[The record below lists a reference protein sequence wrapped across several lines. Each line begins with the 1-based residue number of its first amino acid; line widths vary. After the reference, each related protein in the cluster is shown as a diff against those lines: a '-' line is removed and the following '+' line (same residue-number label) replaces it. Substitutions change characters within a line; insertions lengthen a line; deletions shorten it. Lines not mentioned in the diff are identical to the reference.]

1 MAFSCFQ
8 WIVGGWSQQLTA
20 GDQKHA
26 PEGEVSA
33 ETCVESWISTDAAGW
48 SQQLTTGDQKHAP
61 EGEVSA
67 ETCVESWISTDAAGW
82 SQQLTTGDQ
91 KHAPEV
97 ETAEPKLKVLPT
109 LNLPVLDGP
118 GYKEYLKEKCKA
130 VELPDYVPIL
140 PRSQDDEKWPL
151 VTKVEVLK
159 KWEGEVSAETCVES
173 WISTDAA
180 GSSQQLTTG
189 DQKHA
194 PEVETAE
201 PKSKVLPMLNLPVLD
216 GPGESPSET
225 KTAPEGDDGDVKAD
239 KADKADKV
247 TKNTSKRNARLPLMV
262 QAVELP
268 DYVPILPR
276 SQDDEK
282 WPLVTKVEVLK
293 KWEAPKRPPK
303 PMPQIV
309 TGRRQDR
316 RFYGKALKRVPRW
329 DPRPAD
335 YASLPEGMLLVF
347 SQDGRR
353 AIGQQPPDRC
363 NAIPA
368 IPLVYRVHHP
378 IAAQSSWQVQ
388 ISQPPGLRMVA
399 VPAVPA

>member
-109 LNLPVLDGP
+109 
-118 GYKEYLKEKCKA
+118 
-130 VELPDYVPIL
+130 
-140 PRSQDDEKWPL
+140 
-151 VTKVEVLK
+151 
-159 KWEGEVSAETCVES
+159 
-173 WISTDAA
+173 
-180 GSSQQLTTG
+180 
-189 DQKHA
+189 
-194 PEVETAE
+194 
-201 PKSKVLPMLNLPVLD
+201 LNLPVLD